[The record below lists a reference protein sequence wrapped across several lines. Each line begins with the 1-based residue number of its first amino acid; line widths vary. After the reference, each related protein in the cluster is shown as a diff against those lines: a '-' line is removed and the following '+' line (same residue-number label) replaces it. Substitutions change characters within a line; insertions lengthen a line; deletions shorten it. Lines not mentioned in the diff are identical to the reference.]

1 MTGGSPAASPGTSSY
16 EFQTREDPTSCIKA
30 APLIKLGQ
38 KYWNNHFSYGTLL
51 CMLLIHSSCNIDNAW
66 DVYRDVSCSPAA
78 ESHGHRCSSTSWSWI
93 IDRLCMSRWAL
104 NRTTMYFVHSRH
116 FGMS

>member
-1 MTGGSPAASPGTSSY
+1 MTGGSPAASPETSSY

-51 CMLLIHSSCNIDNAW
+51 CMLLIHSSCNIDMLGMYI
-66 DVYRDVSCSPAA
+66 VTFHVRQLLKVMVTGAA
-78 ESHGHRCSSTSWSWI
+78 QHPGRGS
-93 IDRLCMSRWAL
+93 
-104 NRTTMYFVHSRH
+104 
-116 FGMS
+116 